1 MLAQEVARRYAHA
14 LFDAA
19 KEKGLLDLGYEQ
31 MADVRKLV
39 AKDRMLLNFLTAPQV
54 LDDNKV
60 ELIRTVFCKRLHQLF
75 VEFLV
80 VLVNKHRVGYLVE
93 IIDEFIER
101 VEQAKGIGR
110 VEVITVVPLSGTER
124 DNLKAR
130 LAAKTGLQIK
140 LKERID
146 PAILGGMIVVMHNE
160 IIDGSIRHGLGL
172 IEDQLLKV
180 KVN

>member
-1 MLAQEVARRYAHA
+1 MLAQQVAQRYAHA

-19 KEKGLLDLGYEQ
+19 KDKGLLDLGYEQ
-31 MADVRKLV
+31 MAEVGKLV
-39 AKDRMLLNFLTAPQV
+39 RLDRTLLSFLTAPQV
-54 LDDNKV
+54 LDEHKV

-80 VLVNKHRVGYLVE
+80 VLVDKHRVGYLAE
-93 IIDEFIER
+93 IIDEFIDR

-110 VEVITVVPLSGTER
+110 AKVITAVPLSAKER
-124 DNLKAR
+124 ENLSVR
-130 LAAKTGLQIK
+130 LAAKTGLKIR
-140 LKERID
+140 LEERVD

-160 IIDGSIRHGLGL
+160 IIDGSVRHGLGL
-172 IEDQLLKV
+172 IEDQLMKV